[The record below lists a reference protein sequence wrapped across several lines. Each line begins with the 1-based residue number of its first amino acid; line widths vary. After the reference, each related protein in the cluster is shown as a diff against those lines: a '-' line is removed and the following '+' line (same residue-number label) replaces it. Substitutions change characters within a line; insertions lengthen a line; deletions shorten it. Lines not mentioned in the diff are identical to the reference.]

1 MMSASKASKR
11 NEIDLDHAAAG
22 MTLADALLD
31 ANGSVL
37 LPQDA
42 ALTAPMLAAL
52 RRRGVERCVVWTEE
66 DAPDPEALARARAL
80 RLQRLEHLF
89 RHCADDG
96 GSQALLAQL
105 RIYRMEQ
112 A

>member
-1 MMSASKASKR
+1 MHSAGKSS
-11 NEIDLDHAAAG
+11 EIDLEQAAEG
-22 MTLADALLD
+22 MTLASALLD

-42 ALTAPMLAAL
+42 PLTAAVLAAL
-52 RRRGVERCVVWTEE
+52 RRRGIDRCVVWSEE
-66 DAPDPEALARARAL
+66 DAPDPAELARQRAL

-89 RHCADDG
+89 RHCADAA

-105 RIYRMEQ
+105 RNYRQEQ